1 LAGSGILEWK
11 VMTMKKRLASILF
24 MAAAAATSIGL
35 GVSPASADT
44 TISLTYPVTGSTY
57 INAIHSSIPLGPGT
71 LSATADLTTSTITG
85 SVNLPPATGS
95 FTELGLVP
103 VTATTAFVENG
114 QTTGTLESNGGIQ
127 ATSQITLQLTSL
139 KVAGIPIP
147 LGRSCE
153 TAKPATIALTSQAGF
168 NALTGGTVSGTYTIP
183 PFAHCGL
190 ATSLINLT
198 LPGPDNTISLT
209 LGAATSG

>member
-1 LAGSGILEWK
+1 
-11 VMTMKKRLASILF
+11 MHMKKRLASILF
-24 MAAAAATSIGL
+24 TTAAAAAATAGL
-35 GVSPASADT
+35 GASPASADT
-44 TISLTYPVTGSTY
+44 TVNLTYPVNGSTY

-71 LSATADLTTSTITG
+71 LSATADLTTASLTG

-103 VTATTAFVENG
+103 VTATTEFVQDG

-127 ATSQITLQLTSL
+127 ATSQITLKLTSL
-139 KVAGIPIP
+139 KVAGLPIP
-147 LGRSCE
+147 LGTSCE
-153 TAKPATIALTSQAGF
+153 TAKPATITLTSQAGF

-183 PFAHCGL
+183 YFAHCGL
-190 ATSLINLT
+190 ATPLINLT

-209 LGAATSG
+209 LGAATG